1 MKYNILDYID
11 SDTLREMLRGKQL
24 EPAIECILIAQSKTQ
39 SMKKKLAALQERYQI
54 YSPADFQKGV
64 FHLRETT
71 DFANALNRYIT
82 EMDKYLHLTDTVCTE
97 YIFQIQY
104 EFALHNHTFAS
115 FAEAVSY
122 LKSTNVDA
130 EDCTIFRRKL
140 YDTRELPICYHMN
153 EQFEIAAITLY
164 DEFDWNI
171 EEAFAELP
179 HEYLVGD
186 IVQYR
191 DDYYVLASVSRA
203 TQETRWLSRADYGD
217 MSLYCFGY
225 YPDKL
230 HSCGGTYGHAHIPI
244 LQAERI
250 RPTELPQEM
259 KPLLAFSL
267 LLKDEM
273 KITDFLESYSNGML
287 FDLMQYYERKQ
298 A

>member
-1 MKYNILDYID
+1 MKYNVLDFID

-24 EPAIECILIAQSKTQ
+24 EPATECILIAQCKKQ
-39 SMKKKLAALQERYQI
+39 SMKKKLAALQKRYQI
-54 YSPADFQKGV
+54 YSPMEFQKGV

-71 DFANALNRYIT
+71 DFADALNRYIT
-82 EMDKYLHLTDTVCTE
+82 EMDKYLHLTDTVSTE

-122 LKSTNVDA
+122 LKSTDADA
-130 EDCTIFRRKL
+130 EDCQIIRRKL

-153 EQFEIAAITLY
+153 EQFEIAAIKLY

-171 EEAFAELP
+171 ENAFAELP
-179 HEYLVGD
+179 HEYQVGD

-191 DDYYVLASVSRA
+191 DDYYVLANVCRA
-203 TQETRWLSRADYGD
+203 TKETRWLSRADYGD

-230 HSCGGTYGHAHIPI
+230 HSCGGSYGHAHIQV

-250 RPTELPQEM
+250 SLAELPQEM